1 MLEVGSQPIPG
12 HRLTQ
17 RLGAGAFGEVWEAND
32 ADGRSVALKFMSCRS
47 PSLVSTEIRIF
58 RGLSELNHP
67 RFIRMNGIHATADH
81 IVLSMERADGNLEDL
96 RQVYL
101 EETGKNVPADH
112 LLDLLEQVAEG
123 LDFLSDLKLEG
134 VNLSSRG
141 LQHCDIK
148 PSNLL
153 LLGDN
158 VKIADF
164 GLCAGTSWQT
174 HRNSWRGTPPYAA
187 PELFKGQATHGTD
200 QFALCITFLRLC
212 AGDRPFW
219 ENQPTDAPPAG
230 LPIDLSKL
238 RERELP
244 IIARALHPHA
254 DSRWPSCQAF
264 IQALRDV
271 THSYRQPLGLRLRR
285 ARPSLATIGQK

>member
-17 RLGAGAFGEVWEAND
+17 RLGAGAFGEVWEAHD
-32 ADGRSVALKFMSCRS
+32 PDGNLVALKFMSCRS
-47 PSLVSTEIRIF
+47 PSVVSSEIRIF

-67 RFIRMNGIHATADH
+67 RFIGMYGIHATATH

-101 EETGKNVPADH
+101 EETGKNIPADH

-123 LDFLSDLKLEG
+123 LDFLSELKLEG
-134 VNLSSRG
+134 VNQSSRG

-153 LLGDN
+153 LLGDT

-164 GLCAGTSWQT
+164 GLCAGTNWQT
-174 HRNSWRGTPPYAA
+174 HRNSWRGTPPFAA
-187 PELFKGQATHGTD
+187 PELFKGQATIGTD

-219 ENQPTDAPPAG
+219 NSQPIDAPPAG
-230 LPIDLSKL
+230 LPIDLTKL

-271 THSYRQPLGLRLRR
+271 TQSYRQPLGLRLRR
-285 ARPSLATIGQK
+285 MRPSLVAVGHK